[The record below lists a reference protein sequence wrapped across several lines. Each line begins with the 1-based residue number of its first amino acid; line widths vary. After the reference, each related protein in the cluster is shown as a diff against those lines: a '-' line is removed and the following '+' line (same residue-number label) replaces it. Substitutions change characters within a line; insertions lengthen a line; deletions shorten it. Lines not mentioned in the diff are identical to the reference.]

1 MAAKG
6 RTKAIVSVMV
16 QWSRPR
22 TTPRQPGRTA
32 AGPLSDVTA
41 NKEKILSPLPRCLAR
56 PRVCTR
62 IASRRLACSQASA
75 AAENMKNW
83 QLRAGGG
90 AVVVPA
96 RCGAGGGDWH

>member
-1 MAAKG
+1 M
-6 RTKAIVSVMV
+6 VSVMV

-41 NKEKILSPLPRCLAR
+41 NKEKILSPSRGVYR
-56 PRVCTR
+56 PGRVCTR
-62 IASRRLACSQASA
+62 IASRRRACSTAQS

-83 QLRAGGG
+83 QLRAGGVAA

-96 RCGAGGGDWH
+96 RCGAGGGDWD

>member
-1 MAAKG
+1 MAGAKGTRRATKGVAKG

-41 NKEKILSPLPRCLAR
+41 NKEKILSPSPA
-56 PRVCTR
+56 V
-62 IASRRLACSQASA
+62 SRDQAGCVHA
-75 AAENMKNW
+75 
-83 QLRAGGG
+83 LHHG
-90 AVVVPA
+90 A
-96 RCGAGGGDWH
+96 

>member
-1 MAAKG
+1 MAGAKGTRRAAKGAAKG

-41 NKEKILSPLPRCLAR
+41 NKEKILSP
-56 PRVCTR
+56 
-62 IASRRLACSQASA
+62 SR
-75 AAENMKNW
+75 
-83 QLRAGGG
+83 G
-90 AVVVPA
+90 V
-96 RCGAGGGDWH
+96 

>member
-1 MAAKG
+1 MAEGDQELGLDHTQRIITMAGAKGTRRAAKGAAKG

-41 NKEKILSPLPRCLAR
+41 NKEKILSP
-56 PRVCTR
+56 
-62 IASRRLACSQASA
+62 SR
-75 AAENMKNW
+75 
-83 QLRAGGG
+83 G
-90 AVVVPA
+90 V
-96 RCGAGGGDWH
+96 